1 MNNDVE
7 PDETTRTPVVT
18 AESSAPVRASRP
30 ELAWENEGGH
40 ILSDHPSDSSA
51 EQIHRPPC

>member
-7 PDETTRTPVVT
+7 PDETTRKPVVT

-40 ILSDHPSDSSA
+40 IL
-51 EQIHRPPC
+51 RPPERQLR

>member
-18 AESSAPVRASRP
+18 AESSAPVRASRF

-40 ILSDHPSDSSA
+40 IL
-51 EQIHRPPC
+51 RPPERQLR

>member
-40 ILSDHPSDSSA
+40 ILRPPERDSSA